1 MKPEISEFSY
11 GFALTNEL
19 VGWVAL
25 SAAPV
30 FPSLIEEGKAGG
42 GYDVK
47 LDRPGVPLFLQF
59 KRSHCMVRR
68 TAKEHQTVVASG
80 GTLNVPYYRFPITEA
95 LTSDQH
101 ELLLELD
108 DGSNLVFYAAPR
120 FHRRNEINQAWSRAD
135 VARRSLFVAPWT
147 IGPLDDAQHHVAFDG
162 TNTWL
167 CSEPRA
173 LEVLTSR
180 GLQDRLNGFLKEHD
194 QPLGERLPSLVA
206 DMREA
211 ERRGREKAQLRR
223 SSRTPQAAS
232 LSDREDVSV
241 VETSDRRFIF
251 EDEPVAAS
259 APEPAPPVSR
269 EPIPLD
275 GEAATL
281 RHAADIAAQVFETQ
295 MVIVQPK

>member
-68 TAKEHQTVVASG
+68 TAKEHQAVVAVG

-95 LTSDQH
+95 ATSDQH
-101 ELLLELD
+101 ELLLALD

-147 IGPLDDAQHHVAFDG
+147 IGPLDDAQHHVAFDSG
-162 TNTWL
+162 NTWL
-167 CSEPRA
+167 CSEPRT
-173 LEVLTSR
+173 LEGLTSR
-180 GLQDRLNGFLKEHD
+180 GLEDKLNGFLKEHD
-194 QPLGERLPSLVA
+194 QPLRERLPSLVA
-206 DMREA
+206 KMHEA
-211 ERRGREKAQLRR
+211 ERRGREKGELRR
-223 SSRTPQAAS
+223 SSSAPQDAPA
-232 LSDREDVSV
+232 VG
-241 VETSDRRFIF
+241 TFARRFIV
-251 EDEPVAAS
+251 EGEPLAVS
-259 APEPAPPVSR
+259 PPEPEPPVSR
-269 EPIPLD
+269 EPKPLD
-275 GEAATL
+275 SEAAIL
-281 RHAADIAAQVFETQ
+281 RQAADIATHVFETQ
-295 MVIVQPK
+295 MIIVQPR

>member
-68 TAKEHQTVVASG
+68 AAREYQAVLATG
-80 GTLNVPYYRFPITEA
+80 GTLTVPYYRFPITEA
-95 LTSDQH
+95 STSEQH
-101 ELLLELD
+101 EMLLALD

-120 FHRRNEINQAWSRAD
+120 FHRINEINQAWSRMD
-135 VARRSLFVAPWT
+135 VARRSLFVAPST

-162 TNTWL
+162 ANTWL
-167 CSEPRA
+167 CSEPRV

-180 GLQDRLNGFLKEHD
+180 SLEDRLSRFLKEHD

-206 DMREA
+206 DMHEA
-211 ERRGREKAQLRR
+211 ERRGREKVEIRR
-223 SSRTPQAAS
+223 SSRVPQ
-232 LSDREDVSV
+232 DVPF
-241 VETSDRRFIF
+241 SDRRYIT
-251 EDEPVAAS
+251 EIEILALRSTREEKLVAVS
-259 APEPAPPVSR
+259 SPEPDPPASR
-269 EPIPLD
+269 EPKPL
-275 GEAATL
+275 GSEAAIL
-281 RHAADIAAQVFETQ
+281 RQAADIATHVFEAQ
-295 MVIVQPK
+295 MIIVQPR

>member
-1 MKPEISEFSY
+1 MIPEISEFSY

-19 VGWVAL
+19 VGWVSL
-25 SAAPV
+25 SAAPI
-30 FPSLIEEGKAGG
+30 FPSLIEEGKAGV

-47 LDRPGVPLFLQF
+47 LERPGIPLFLQF

-68 TAKEHQTVVASG
+68 TAKEHQAVAAAG

-95 LTSDQH
+95 ASSDQH
-101 ELLLELD
+101 ELLLALD

-147 IGPLDDAQHHVAFDG
+147 IGPLDDAQLHVAFDG
-162 TNTWL
+162 GNTWL

-180 GLQDRLNGFLKEHD
+180 GLENKLNGFLKEHD

-206 DMREA
+206 EMLEA
-211 ERRGREKAQLRR
+211 ERRGREKAELRR
-223 SSRTPQAAS
+223 SSDTPQDAAI
-232 LSDREDVSV
+232 SDRKDIPV
-241 VETSDRRFIF
+241 VETLARRSIV
-251 EDEPVAAS
+251 EGEPVAVS
-259 APEPAPPVSR
+259 PPEPEPPVSR
-269 EPIPLD
+269 EPKPID
-275 GEAATL
+275 SEAAIL
-281 RHAADIAAQVFETQ
+281 RQAADIATHVFETQ
-295 MVIVQPK
+295 MIIVQPK

>member
-68 TAKEHQTVVASG
+68 TAKEHLDVLAAG

-95 LTSDQH
+95 ATSDQH
-101 ELLLELD
+101 ELLLALD
-108 DGSNLVFYAAPR
+108 DGSNLVYYAAPR
-120 FHRRNEINQAWSRAD
+120 FHRRNEIDQAWSRAN
-135 VARRSLFVAPWT
+135 VARRSLFVAPQT
-147 IGPLDDAQHHVAFDG
+147 IGPLDDAQHYVAFDG
-162 TNTWL
+162 GNAWL

-173 LEVLTSR
+173 LEVLTSQ
-180 GLQDRLNGFLKEHD
+180 GLEGKLNEFLKEHD
-194 QPLGERLPSLVA
+194 QPLGERLLSLVT

-211 ERRGREKAQLRR
+211 ERRGRQKAELRR
-223 SSRTPQAAS
+223 SSRAP
-232 LSDREDVSV
+232 EDAPA
-241 VETSDRRFIF
+241 VETVARRFIV
-251 EDEPVAAS
+251 EGEPDAVS
-259 APEPAPPVSR
+259 PPEPEPPVSR
-269 EPIPLD
+269 EPKPLD
-275 GEAATL
+275 SEAATL
-281 RHAADIAAQVFETQ
+281 RQAADIATHVFETQ
-295 MVIVQPK
+295 MIIIQPE

>member
-25 SAAPV
+25 SAAPI

-68 TAKEHQTVVASG
+68 TAKEHQAVVASG

-95 LTSDQH
+95 LISDQH
-101 ELLLELD
+101 ELLLALD

-120 FHRRNEINQAWSRAD
+120 FHRRNEINQAWNRTD
-135 VARRSLFVAPWT
+135 VARRSLFVAPWD
-147 IGPLDDAQHHVAFDG
+147 IGRLDDAQHHVAFDG

-167 CSEPRA
+167 CSEPRT
-173 LEVLTSR
+173 LEALTSQ
-180 GLQDRLNGFLKEHD
+180 GLEEKVNNFLEKHD

-206 DMREA
+206 NMREA
-211 ERRGREKAQLRR
+211 ERRGREKSEVRR
-223 SSRTPQAAS
+223 SSRTPQDTP
-232 LSDREDVSV
+232 LIDRGDVSV
-241 VETSDRRFIF
+241 VDTSAGKFSV
-251 EDEPVAAS
+251 EEGLVAAS

-269 EPIPLD
+269 EPKSLD
-275 GEAATL
+275 GEA
-281 RHAADIAAQVFETQ
+281 
-295 MVIVQPK
+295 

>member
-19 VGWVAL
+19 VGWIAL

-68 TAKEHQTVVASG
+68 TAKEHQAVAAVG

-95 LTSDQH
+95 ATSDQH
-101 ELLLELD
+101 ELLLALD

-147 IGPLDDAQHHVAFDG
+147 IGPLDDAQHHIAFDG
-162 TNTWL
+162 VNTWL
-167 CSEPRA
+167 CSEPRT
-173 LEVLTSR
+173 LKVLTSR
-180 GLQDRLNGFLKEHD
+180 GLEDKLNGFLKEHD
-194 QPLGERLPSLVA
+194 QPLGERLPSLLA
-206 DMREA
+206 DMHEA
-211 ERRGREKAQLRR
+211 ERRGREKAELRR
-223 SSRTPQAAS
+223 SSSAPQDAPA
-232 LSDREDVSV
+232 
-241 VETSDRRFIF
+241 VETLARRSIT
-251 EDEPVAAS
+251 EGDPREVSP
-259 APEPAPPVSR
+259 PEPEPPVSR
-269 EPIPLD
+269 EPKPLD
-275 GEAATL
+275 SEATIL
-281 RHAADIAAQVFETQ
+281 RQAADIATHVFETQ
-295 MVIVQPK
+295 MIIVQPR

>member
-47 LDRPGVPLFLQF
+47 LERPGVPLFLQF

-68 TAKEHQTVVASG
+68 TAKEHQAVVALG

-95 LTSDQH
+95 ATSDQH
-101 ELLLELD
+101 ELLLALD

-135 VARRSLFVAPWT
+135 VARRSLFVAPWA

-162 TNTWL
+162 GNTWL
-167 CSEPRA
+167 CSEPRT

-180 GLQDRLNGFLKEHD
+180 GLEDKLNGFLKEHD

-206 DMREA
+206 KMHEA
-211 ERRGREKAQLRR
+211 ERRGREKAELRR
-223 SSRTPQAAS
+223 SSETPQDVPI
-232 LSDREDVSV
+232 SDKGDVPV
-241 VETSDRRFIF
+241 VETLARKSIV
-251 EDEPVAAS
+251 EGEPVS
-259 APEPAPPVSR
+259 VSPPEPEPPVSR
-269 EPIPLD
+269 EPKPLD
-275 GEAATL
+275 SEAAIL
-281 RHAADIAAQVFETQ
+281 RQAADIATHVFETQ
-295 MVIVQPK
+295 MIIVQPK

>member
-59 KRSHCMVRR
+59 KRSYCMIRR
-68 TAKEHQTVVASG
+68 TAKEYQAVAAMG
-80 GTLNVPYYRFPITEA
+80 GALNVPYYRFPITEA

-101 ELLLELD
+101 EMLLALD

-120 FHRRNEINQAWSRAD
+120 FHQINEINQAWSRTD
-135 VARRSLFVAPWT
+135 VARRSLFVAPST
-147 IGPLDDAQHHVAFDG
+147 IGPLDDTQHHVAFDG
-162 TNTWL
+162 ANTWL

-173 LEVLTSR
+173 LEVLTSQ
-180 GLQDRLNGFLKEHD
+180 GLEGRLSSFLKEHD
-194 QPLGERLPSLVA
+194 QPLGELLPSLVA
-206 DMREA
+206 DMQEA
-211 ERRGREKAQLRR
+211 EQRGRKKAELRR
-223 SSRTPQAAS
+223 SSRAPQ
-232 LSDREDVSV
+232 DVPF
-241 VETSDRRFIF
+241 SDRRYIRGIGTLNRRSTG
-251 EDEPVAAS
+251 EEEPLAVTS
-259 APEPAPPVSR
+259 PEPDPPASR
-269 EPIPLD
+269 EPKPLD
-275 GEAATL
+275 SKAAIL
-281 RHAADIAAQVFETQ
+281 RQAADIATHVFEVQ
-295 MVIVQPK
+295 MIIVQPR